1 MATSTTSLKPN
12 CCIAFFK
19 TSGVTLGPNCP
30 INAGATAAII
40 SSPALI
46 A

>member
-1 MATSTTSLKPN
+1 MATSTTSLKPT
-12 CCIAFFK
+12 AALLFK

-30 INAGATAAII
+30 INAGATAAI
-40 SSPALI
+40 SLALI